1 MFSPECSPKPVVEA
15 SGENPPNGAF
25 RQDIKDEKT
34 STSSFVRDSPAVLGK
49 GLGGMFDGLEYDVI
63 RHLQRPGR

>member
-1 MFSPECSPKPVVEA
+1 MEA
-15 SGENPPNGAF
+15 SGETPPKGAS

-49 GLGGMFDGLEYDVI
+49 VLGGMFDGLEYDVI
-63 RHLQRPGR
+63 RRLQRPGH